1 MDRPPAQPCYSVN
14 TRGLRNIPNRGPTP
28 GPSHDARTPTTSPTH
43 LLLPHGAHP
52 LHNLPLTRSRCHAL
66 AGDGSHPLCFTL
78 VLPWA
83 RTAIP
88 CVPPLRP
95 RATTA
100 ALIFH
105 NLNLAAPA
113 PPFTT
118 SVSRLTSVP
127 AFHCSGLALSR
138 HSAATFLLPTAFFF
152 HSMAGPVSGS
162 PRSVSDSL
170 LRATSSPSCSKAK
183 EHALRLFCRSVYSF
197 CRRGNNNKKDR
208 KLTSTRMPLL

>member
-1 MDRPPAQPCYSVN
+1 MCSSD
-14 TRGLRNIPNRGPTP
+14 L
-28 GPSHDARTPTTSPTH
+28 TTSPTH

-152 HSMAGPVSGS
+152 HSMV
-162 PRSVSDSL
+162 
-170 LRATSSPSCSKAK
+170 SSPSRQIHTRFVKIGLKSHGPGIPMSPP
-183 EHALRLFCRSVYSF
+183 ESNPPSRRFFPQNSDWRL
-197 CRRGNNNKKDR
+197 
-208 KLTSTRMPLL
+208 